1 MVLRVAGLRPS
12 PERSLAALEEVR
24 RWVPPTRLTLED
36 DLSRLLGTKVY
47 VKHEYESPVRSF
59 KIRGAL
65 NLVADLVSDP
75 GISRLFT
82 VSTGN
87 HGAAMA
93 YACRQ
98 YGMALTVVAPLGAD
112 ESKVALIREFG
123 ADLELLGRDLD
134 EGKELLLARDFEP
147 GHRFIED
154 GKSARIV
161 EGTSTI
167 GLELATQQ
175 PDLEAVFVPV
185 GNGALIGGLASS
197 LKAANPAVQIIGV
210 QSAEAPCMALSFA
223 NGRPTDTA
231 TAETFAGG
239 MAVRVAIPEAVELM
253 LEVVDRMVLV
263 SETELK
269 RSMRLFQE
277 VTGTLPEGAGAAA
290 LAAALK
296 LRRQSKAGEPCSWDS
311 VCLIAS
317 GANVDSKLA
326 REVESLSF

>member
-1 MVLRVAGLRPS
+1 MATLRPS
-12 PERSLAALEEVR
+12 PERSLAALDEVR
-24 RWVPPTRLTLED
+24 RWAPPTPLTLEE
-36 DLSRLLGTKVY
+36 DLSRLLGTQVY

-59 KIRGAL
+59 KIRGAV

-75 GISRLFT
+75 GISRLYT

-98 YGMALTVVAPLGAD
+98 YGMALTVVAPVGAD
-112 ESKVALIREFG
+112 ESKLALIREFG

-134 EGKELLLARDFEP
+134 EGKEILLARGFEP
-147 GHRFIED
+147 GHLFIED

-175 PDLEAVFVPV
+175 PGLEAVFVPV
-185 GNGALIGGLASS
+185 GNGALIGGLATS

-210 QSAEAPCMALSFA
+210 QSEEAPCMALSFA

-263 SETELK
+263 SEAELK
-269 RSMRLFQE
+269 RAMILFRR

-296 LRRQSKAGEPCSWDS
+296 LRRQSKSKEGAPWSWNS
-311 VCLIAS
+311 VCLLAS

-326 REVESLSF
+326 REVESLPL

>member
-1 MVLRVAGLRPS
+1 MATLRPS
-12 PERSLAALEEVR
+12 PEASSAALEEVR
-24 RWVPPTRLTLED
+24 RWVPPTPLTLED
-36 DLSRLLGTKVY
+36 ELSGLLGADVY
-47 VKHEYESPVRSF
+47 VKREYESPVRSF
-59 KIRGAL
+59 KIRGAV

-75 GISRLFT
+75 GISRLYT

-98 YGMALTVVAPLGAD
+98 YGMALTVVAPVGAD
-112 ESKVALIREFG
+112 ESKLALIREFG

-134 EGKELLLARDFEP
+134 EGKEMLLARGFEP
-147 GHRFIED
+147 GHFFIED

-167 GLELATQQ
+167 GMELATQQ

-210 QSAEAPCMALSFA
+210 QSEEAPCMALSFA

-263 SETELK
+263 SEIELK
-269 RSMRLFQE
+269 RAMLLFQR

-296 LRRQSKAGEPCSWDS
+296 LRQQPKEAEPWSWKS
-311 VCLIAS
+311 ICLIAT
-317 GANVDSKLA
+317 GANVDSKLI
-326 REVESLSF
+326 REVESLSL